1 MVRLSRFA
9 ILMLLAVSAR
19 ADDVDIVYARY
30 KEGLIGGVGAPSES
44 SAKATLS
51 ALKPDGTW
59 PDVDLSLTEQVN
71 WTPRTHLDRLAGLAK
86 AWTTPGHSLAG
97 DAAAAAK
104 IGAALDAYLKADP
117 ESTNWWYNEIGA
129 QLVMGPFMYIW
140 RDKLTAAQKAGA
152 DSVMARSWR
161 SKARTGQNL
170 VWISRITSW
179 RAAFNHDAALLDTAA
194 KAIAS
199 TITISTSEGIQAD
212 FSFHQ
217 HGAQLYNGGYGQGYA
232 ADGASLAVDFAA
244 TRFAFSPAQIG
255 ILSGYLLEGQ
265 RWMVRGGILD
275 HSVRG
280 REITRSGSGSANS
293 IGGAAGDL
301 AIADPASAPALKAL
315 EASIASAK
323 GSAVDGARW
332 FWRSE
337 YLAHHRAGHFISL
350 RMASKRLQ
358 ASEVVNN
365 EGLLSTYIAD
375 GATLIYRTGHE
386 YDGVF
391 PVWNWS
397 RIPGVT
403 AADATT
409 PAMKNP
415 APGNGSFAGGVS
427 DGRYAAAA
435 FEQDK
440 LGVKAKKAW
449 FLFDG
454 QMTALGAGISATG
467 TDPIRTSVNQC
478 LLNGAVRA
486 AGGVVI
492 PPGTGLPAPAAWI
505 HHDGIGYIF
514 PGAPGAAKP
523 VLNHGPATGNW
534 KRINAY
540 QSAATVNEDM
550 FTLGLDHGAAPDG
563 ARYAYTIMPG
573 ADEQATANEA
583 QDPDAVVLSHTPEIL
598 AVRHR
603 KLGVTGAVFF
613 SPGTLKVT
621 PTLSLT
627 PSRPCILLIR
637 EIPDALIISAADPAR
652 GAADLVLKAN
662 VKLTGQGASWSE
674 SEPATTITLRLPQG
688 ADSAGAS
695 VARMYS
701 TNGSGIVAR
710 GKPGPGQSTQRR
722 LQRMLGFGWRFA
734 RPSEPASDAI
744 GRETIP

>member
-1 MVRLSRFA
+1 MVRFPHCA
-9 ILMLLAVSAR
+9 FMLLAALPAC
-19 ADDVDIVYARY
+19 ADDVDIIYARY
-30 KEGLIGGVGAPSES
+30 KEGLTGGVGAPSDA

-51 ALKPDGTW
+51 ALKADGTW
-59 PDVDLSLTEQVN
+59 PDIDLSLTEQVN
-71 WTPRTHLDRLAGLAK
+71 WTPRTHLDRLAALAK
-86 AWTTPGHSLAG
+86 AWNTPGHSLAG

-129 QLVMGPFMYIW
+129 QLIMGPFMYLW
-140 RDKLTAAQKAGA
+140 RDKLTSAQKAGT

-179 RAAFNHDAALLDTAA
+179 RAAFNHDAALLETAA
-194 KAIAS
+194 KAIAG
-199 TITISTSEGIQAD
+199 TITVSTAEGIQAD
-212 FSFHQ
+212 YSFHQ

-232 ADGASLAVDFAA
+232 ADGASLAVDFAG
-244 TRFAFSPAQIG
+244 TRYAFSPAQIG

-293 IGGAAGDL
+293 IGGAAGNL
-301 AIADPASAPALKAL
+301 AIADPGSAPALKAL
-315 EASIASAK
+315 AAAIASGK
-323 GSAVDGARW
+323 GSAIEGARW

-337 YLAHHRAGHFISL
+337 YLAHHRPGHFISL

-358 ASEVVNN
+358 ASELVNN
-365 EGLLSTYIAD
+365 EGLLSTYLAD
-375 GATLIYRTGHE
+375 GATLIYRSGHE

-403 AADATT
+403 AADAAT

-415 APGNGSFAGGVS
+415 APGNGSFAGGVT
-427 DGRYAAAA
+427 DGKYAAAA
-435 FEQDK
+435 FDQDK
-440 LGVKAKKAW
+440 LGVKARKAW

-467 TDPIRTSVNQC
+467 PDHIRTSVNQC
-478 LLNGAVRA
+478 LLNGAVRD
-486 AGGVVI
+486 AGGAVI
-492 PPGTGLPAPAAWI
+492 APGAALPGRTAWL
-505 HHDGIGYIF
+505 HHDGIGYVF
-514 PGAPGAAKP
+514 PDAGAK
-523 VLNHGPATGNW
+523 VVINHGPASGNW

-540 QSAATVNEDM
+540 QSAAAVSEDT
-550 FTLGLDHGAAPDG
+550 FTLGIDHGIAPNG
-563 ARYAYTIMPG
+563 ARYAYTVMPG

-583 QDPDAVVLSHTPEIL
+583 QDPDAVVLSHTADIL

-603 KLGVTGAVFF
+603 KLGVTGAAFF
-613 SPGTLKVT
+613 AAGTLKVT
-621 PTLSLT
+621 PALSLT
-627 PSRPCILLIR
+627 PSRPCILLIK
-637 EIPDALIISAADPAR
+637 EAPDVFIISAADPAR
-652 GAADLVLKAN
+652 GTEDLVLKADA
-662 VKLTGQGASWSE
+662 KLTGLGAVWSE
-674 SEPATTITLRLPQG
+674 ADKATTLTLRLPQG

-695 VARMYS
+695 VARMFS
-701 TNGSGIVAR
+701 TNGSGIAGREV
-710 GKPGPGQSTQRR
+710 PGPGRAAAKL
-722 LQRMLGFGWRFA
+722 LQRKHGFGWRFA
-734 RPSEPASDAI
+734 RPEERPADAR
-744 GRETIP
+744 GRAASP

>member
-1 MVRLSRFA
+1 MVRVSRYVLS
-9 ILMLLAVSAR
+9 LLIAWPAY

-30 KEGLIGGVGAPSES
+30 KEGLSGGVGAPSETS
-44 SAKATLS
+44 VKATLS
-51 ALKPDGTW
+51 ALKSDGTW

-71 WTPRTHLDRLAGLAK
+71 WTPRKHLDRLAGLAK

-97 DAAAAAK
+97 DAAAATK
-104 IGAALDAYLKADP
+104 IGAALDAYVKADP
-117 ESTNWWYNEIGA
+117 KSTNWWYNEIGA

-140 RDKLTAAQKAGA
+140 RDKLTVAQKAGT

-194 KAIAS
+194 KAIAG

-232 ADGASLAVDFAA
+232 ADGASLAVNFAG
-244 TRFAFSPAQIG
+244 TRFAFNPAQIG

-265 RWMVRGGILD
+265 RWMVRGGVVD

-293 IGGAAGDL
+293 IGGAAADL
-301 AIADPASAPALKAL
+301 AIADPASAPALNAMS
-315 EASIASAK
+315 AAIAAGK
-323 GSAVDGARW
+323 GSAVEGARW

-358 ASEVVNN
+358 ASELVNN
-365 EGLLSTYIAD
+365 EGLLSTYLAD

-403 AADATT
+403 AADAAT

-454 QMTALGAGISATG
+454 QMTALGAGITATG
-467 TDPIRTSVNQC
+467 TAPIRTSVNQC
-478 LLNGAVRA
+478 LLNGPVHA
-486 AGGVVI
+486 AGGTVI
-492 PPGTGLPAPAAWI
+492 PPGTGLSGQPAWVY
-505 HHDGIGYIF
+505 HDGIGYIF
-514 PGAPGAAKP
+514 PGAPGMVTP

-540 QSAATVNEDM
+540 QSTAAVTEDM
-550 FTLGLDHGAAPDG
+550 FSLGIDHGAAPTN
-563 ARYAYTIMPG
+563 ARYAYTVMAG

-583 QDPDAVVLSHTPEIL
+583 LDPDAVVLSHTPEIL

-603 KLGVTGAVFF
+603 KLGVTGAAFF
-613 SPGTLKVT
+613 TQGTLKVT

-627 PSRPCILLIR
+627 PSRPCILLIK
-637 EIPDALIISAADPAR
+637 ETPDVLIISATDPAR
-652 GAADLVLKAN
+652 GTNDLILKAN
-662 VKLTGQGASWSE
+662 LKLTGSGATWSE
-674 SEPATTITLRLPQG
+674 TDKVSTLTLRLPQG
-688 ADSAGAS
+688 ADSAGAT
-695 VARMYS
+695 VAHMYS
-701 TNGSGIVAR
+701 TNGSGIVGW
-710 GKPGPGQSTQRR
+710 GKPGLEQAPAQR
-722 LQRMLGFGWRFA
+722 LQRKNGFGWRFA
-734 RPSEPASDAI
+734 RPSEPASDAR
-744 GRETIP
+744 GRETPP